1 MAFKGTRPSDEEQ
14 AAREARAW
22 ELRQKGWSQARI
34 AADLGI
40 TQQGVSTL
48 LRRLA
53 RQFGRDFKKRVEEVK
68 AEQTAVLEFLIDE
81 ALQEWERSKLPI
93 EKQQI
98 KGDVFTP
105 KRNPESD
112 DDYDDEEE
120 DDEIAAEDEKTQP
133 VGLGVAE
140 LTKKTEG
147 RLADPR
153 YLQEARSAMGD
164 VRKIWGMDAPEK
176 VEVEQKLSGEVT
188 VNDAARGEGAQKL
201 DAWRNEMKE
210 QLEAMRA
217 NSPLATPTAPT
228 SPTTSA
234 E

>member
-14 AAREARAW
+14 SAREARAW

-34 AADLGI
+34 AVDLGI

-53 RQFGRDFKKRVEEVK
+53 RQFARDFKKRAEEVK
-68 AEQTAVLEFLIDE
+68 AEQTAVLEFMVDE

-93 EKQQI
+93 EKQSI
-98 KGDVFTP
+98 KGDIFTP

-112 DDYDDEEE
+112 DDYDE
-120 DDEIAAEDEKTQP
+120 DDEDEALAEQDAQGQP

-153 YLQEARSAMGD
+153 YLQQARDAMGD
-164 VRKIWGMDAPEK
+164 VRKIWGIDAPEK
-176 VEVEQKLSGEVT
+176 IEVDQKLSGEVT
-188 VNDAARGEGAQKL
+188 VNDAAKREGEQKL
-201 DAWRNEMKE
+201 DSWRHEMKE

-217 NSPLATPTAPT
+217 NSPLATPTAPI